1 MQGNAHDEE
10 HLDEHGECRHEIE
23 RLRRLLQWCEVR
35 LPEQYR
41 AGLRRMIENPAEP
54 DHTPIIQS

>member
-1 MQGNAHDEE
+1 MGGHSPIIIDK
-10 HLDEHGECRHEIE
+10 LDAAMAEIE
-23 RLRRLLQWCEVR
+23 RLRRLLQWSEAR

-54 DHTPIIQS
+54 DYTPIVHS